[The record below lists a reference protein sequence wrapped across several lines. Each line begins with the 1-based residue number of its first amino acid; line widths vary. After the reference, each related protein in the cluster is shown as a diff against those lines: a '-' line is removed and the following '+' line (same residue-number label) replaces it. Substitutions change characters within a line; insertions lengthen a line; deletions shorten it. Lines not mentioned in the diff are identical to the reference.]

1 MGTHPIFESDFDCL
15 TECHMIDTSN
25 PDSWWEIPW
34 IAYFVSLYK
43 HPFQITE
50 FSILEFEQA
59 IQNGDSAS
67 DIFFLD
73 LIIELLRGLYCNPKI
88 DESSYSALLREICS
102 TRLTNENALFNPLE
116 EADFFDLSSRLKVWI
131 VYKLCCWKDDDE
143 QAITDG
149 IDIKESRLESMG
161 EDRHGNLFWYFGGI
175 HLYKE
180 AKKDKVWSCVARSS
194 KSGTMYATPS
204 RGALTRRKFG

>member
-1 MGTHPIFESDFDCL
+1 MVLETANKTDFQ
-15 TECHMIDTSN
+15 
-25 PDSWWEIPW
+25 
-34 IAYFVSLYK
+34 

-59 IQNGDSAS
+59 ITNADSAS

-88 DESSYSALLREICS
+88 DESSYAALLREICS

-131 VYKLCCWKDDDE
+131 VYKLCCWKADDE
-143 QAITDG
+143 QVSFF
-149 IDIKESRLESMG
+149 SR
-161 EDRHGNLFWYFGGI
+161 FQI
-175 HLYKE
+175 
-180 AKKDKVWSCVARSS
+180 RSVD
-194 KSGTMYATPS
+194 
-204 RGALTRRKFG
+204 FVVE